1 MPEFSYEKSIQRLE
15 EIISRLE
22 QGDIELEEAVNLF
35 DEGTKL
41 AVSCRKS
48 LEEAKQKI
56 TLLKNA
62 GSAESN

>member
-1 MPEFSYEKSIQRLE
+1 MPDFPRKSIKRLE

-48 LEEAKQKI
+48 LEEANRKSPC
-56 TLLKNA
+56 LKTPEA
-62 GSAESN
+62 QSLIR